1 VRQFDWGARKDRP
14 AVERDR
20 VLTVPNAIS
29 LLRLLG
35 LPVFVWLM
43 IGPQAYGKAFA
54 VLVLIASTDWVDG
67 YVARR
72 FDQVSRLGR
81 VLDPLIDRAM
91 LATTGVTLV
100 VVGFLPWAVL
110 AAVVVRDVLLL
121 AGAAVVFRGVPD
133 IPVSRLGKFATACLL
148 IGLPGFLVGNMDWAG
163 ARPLLLGAWGITLVG
178 IAGYWVAG
186 LRYGR
191 AVLHARSEA
200 AALQQQTEASDV
212 TPRGRA
218 TDG

>member
-43 IGPQAYGKAFA
+43 VGPQAYGKAFG
-54 VLVLIASTDWVDG
+54 VLVLVASTDWVDG

-110 AAVVVRDVLLL
+110 AAIVVRDVLLL

-163 ARPLLLGAWGITLVG
+163 ARPLLLGAWGFTVVG

-191 AVLHARSEA
+191 AVLDARSEA
-200 AALQQQTEASDV
+200 ALERQGDTTDA

-218 TDG
+218 GDG

>member
-1 VRQFDWGARKDRP
+1 VRQFDWGARRDRP

-43 IGPQAYGKAFA
+43 VGPEAYGKAFA
-54 VLVLIASTDWVDG
+54 VLVLVASTDWVDG

-100 VVGFLPWAVL
+100 VVGFLPWVVL
-110 AAVVVRDVLLL
+110 AAIVVRDVLLL

-148 IGLPGFLVGNMDWAG
+148 IGLPGFLVGNMEWAG
-163 ARPLLLGAWGITLVG
+163 ARPLLLGAWGITIVG

-200 AALQQQTEASDV
+200 AELAQQSETTQ
-212 TPRGRA
+212 GRRA
-218 TDG
+218 GDG